1 VEGRFSKG
9 RAIRGHRQ
17 YPWGVSKQVESTA
30 IGRVISW
37 TAIAATLA
45 ITPWMTLDPINLP
58 KLVVIALGGFITLA
72 AILANRKTLFTSGHK
87 TIQILCGL
95 FVLDLIVVWLI
106 AGTNPL
112 QEFFGTYGRATGFV
126 AYVSLAALLLGAAV
140 VASTKFV
147 NSFARALLI
156 AGALSIAYGLLQ
168 AVGADPIEWV
178 NQYSPVIGFLGNP
191 NFESS
196 FVGFSGV
203 LAFGFIIAQG
213 LNAALRSAYVAY
225 LVLAVFVIIKTDS
238 QQGLLVL
245 AGGIAIVSMIW
256 ISRSKFKFV
265 TKPALILSGI
275 GAVFVALGSLNSG
288 PLASLLYKASVTYRG
303 DYWRAGWKMTVENP
317 IFGVG
322 LDSYGDWYRRTRT
335 LEATVRRGPEI
346 TANAAHN
353 VLLDFS
359 SNGGFPLVIIYLVL
373 MVLVVISALRLL
385 KRSNGF
391 DPAVAGLIAVWIA
404 YQAQSIISLN
414 QLGLA
419 VWGWIIS
426 GLIIGYEINTR
437 TSEQPQ
443 EVKAPVGKGRTAAKA
458 ISEKVSAK
466 TLVAMVAGG
475 AVGLLVGLPP
485 FLASTQ
491 YKSALESSDA
501 AIIENAAY
509 LWPDEAIRYG
519 QIALVLQA
527 NKLDAQAQAV
537 IDKAL
542 VKFPNEFGLWSLAA
556 KLSTAT
562 PEQIAEAK
570 AQMKRLDPFNPD
582 LK

>member
-1 VEGRFSKG
+1 
-9 RAIRGHRQ
+9 
-17 YPWGVSKQVESTA
+17 VESTA

-72 AILANRKTLFTSGHK
+72 AILVNRKTLFTSGHK

-95 FVLDLIVVWLI
+95 FVLDLIIVLLI

-168 AVGADPIEWV
+168 AVDADPIEWV

-426 GLIIGYEINTR
+426 GLIIGYEINTH
-437 TSEQPQ
+437 TPEQPQ

-527 NKLDAQAQAV
+527 NKLDVQAQAV

-562 PEQIAEAK
+562 PEQIAEAN
-570 AQMKRLDPFNPD
+570 AQMKRLDPFNPN

>member
-1 VEGRFSKG
+1 VE
-9 RAIRGHRQ
+9 
-17 YPWGVSKQVESTA
+17 YST
-30 IGRVISW
+30 IGRIISW
-37 TAIAATLA
+37 TAIVATLA
-45 ITPWMTLDPINLP
+45 IAPWTTFDPINVP
-58 KLVVIALGGFITLA
+58 KLVVIAVGGFVTLA
-72 AILANRKTLFTSGHK
+72 AILANRKAMFTSGHR
-87 TIQILCGL
+87 TIQIICGL
-95 FVLDLIVVWLI
+95 FVFDLFIVLLV
-106 AGTNPL
+106 AGTNPY

-140 VASTKFV
+140 IASTKFV

-156 AGALSIAYGLLQ
+156 AGAISIAYGLLQ
-168 AVGADPIEWV
+168 AIDADPIVWV

-203 LAFGFIIAQG
+203 LAFGFIISQG
-213 LNAALRSAYVAY
+213 LSRSMRLGFVAY
-225 LVLAVFVIIKTDS
+225 LLLAVFVIIKTDS

-256 ISRSKFKFV
+256 ISRSKYKIV
-265 TKPALILSGI
+265 TKPALVLSGF
-275 GAVFVALGSLNSG
+275 GAVLVALGSLNSG

-317 IFGVG
+317 VFGVG
-322 LDSYGDWYRRTRT
+322 LDSYGDWYRRART
-335 LEATVRRGPEI
+335 LEATLRRGPEI
-346 TANAAHN
+346 TSNAAHN

-359 SNGGFPLVIIYLVL
+359 SNGGFPLLIIYLAL
-373 MVLVVISALRLL
+373 LVLVVISIIRLL

-391 DPAVAGLIAVWIA
+391 DPAVAGLIAVWVA

-437 TSEQPQ
+437 SQEQPQ
-443 EVKAPVGKGRTAAKA
+443 VVKTPVGKGRNATKA

-466 TLVAMVAGG
+466 TLVSMVAGG
-475 AVGLLVGLPP
+475 AIGLLVSLPP
-485 FLASTQ
+485 FIASAQ
-491 YKSALESSDA
+491 FKSAFESSDA
-501 AIIENAAY
+501 QMIQKAAS
-509 LWPDEAIRYG
+509 LWPHEAMKYG
-519 QIALVLQA
+519 QVALVLQS
-527 NKLDAQAQAV
+527 NKLETQAQAV
-537 IDKAL
+537 IDEAL
-542 VKFPNEFGLWSLAA
+542 LKFPDEFGLWSVAA

-562 PEQIAEAK
+562 PEQIAEAN

>member
-1 VEGRFSKG
+1 
-9 RAIRGHRQ
+9 
-17 YPWGVSKQVESTA
+17 VESSV

-37 TAIAATLA
+37 TAIAATL
-45 ITPWMTLDPINLP
+45 IVTPWASIDPINVP
-58 KLVVIALGGFITLA
+58 KLAVIAFGGFITLA
-72 AILANRKTLFTSGHK
+72 AILANRKIMFTRQHR
-87 TIQILCGL
+87 TVQILCGL
-95 FVLDLIVVWLI
+95 FVLDLLVVLLI
-106 AGTNPL
+106 AGTNPF
-112 QEFFGTYGRATGFV
+112 QEFFGTFGRATGLI

-140 VASTKFV
+140 VASTAFV

-156 AGALSIAYGLLQ
+156 AGGFSIGYGLIQ
-168 AVGADPIEWV
+168 VVGADPVKWV

-191 NFESS
+191 NFQSS
-196 FVGFSGV
+196 FVGFSGI
-203 LAFGFIIAQG
+203 LAFGFIIAQASNKAMR
-213 LNAALRSAYVAY
+213 LALVAY
-225 LVLAVFVIIKTDS
+225 LLLAVFVIIKTDS

-256 ISRSKFKFV
+256 ISRSKYRFV

-322 LDSYGDWYRRTRT
+322 LDSYGDWYRRART
-335 LEATVRRGPEI
+335 LEATLRRGPEV
-346 TANAAHN
+346 TSNAAHN

-359 SNGGFPLVIIYLVL
+359 SNGGFPLVIIYLAL
-373 MVLVVISALRLL
+373 IVLVAISALKIL
-385 KRSNGF
+385 KRSDGF

-404 YQAQSIISLN
+404 YIAQSIISLN

-437 TSEQPQ
+437 TPEQPQ
-443 EVKAPVGKGRTAAKA
+443 EVKATVGKGRSAAKA

-466 TLVAMVAGG
+466 SFVAMVAGG

-485 FLASTQ
+485 LLASAQ
-491 YKSALESSDA
+491 FKSAFESSDVVIVEKA
-501 AIIENAAY
+501 ASR
-509 LWPDEAIRYG
+509 WPDEAMRYV
-519 QIALVLQA
+519 QVALVLQA
-527 NKLDAQAQAV
+527 NQYDAQAQRV
-537 IDKAL
+537 IDAGL
-542 VKFPNEFGLWSLAA
+542 LKFPNEFSLWSVAA
-556 KLSTAT
+556 QLSTAT
-562 PEQIAEAK
+562 PEQIAEAN
-570 AQMKRLDPFNPD
+570 AQMKRLDPFNPN